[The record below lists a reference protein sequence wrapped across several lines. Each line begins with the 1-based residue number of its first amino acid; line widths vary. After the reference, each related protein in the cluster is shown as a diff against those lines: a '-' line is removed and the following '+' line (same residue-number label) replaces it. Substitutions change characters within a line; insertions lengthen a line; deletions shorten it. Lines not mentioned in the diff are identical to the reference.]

1 VLLPLVFTIDQGL
14 FLFQGPAMTRDSI
27 EKWQAA
33 KIGKSLAPSL
43 NYLRRLQH
51 RMEKK
56 RFPGNDP
63 CYLAV
68 CRAYDS
74 MQALCVATH
83 YLTCNGVGRP
93 DRTE

>member
-1 VLLPLVFTIDQGL
+1 
-14 FLFQGPAMTRDSI
+14 MNRDLI

-33 KIGKSLAPSL
+33 KISKSLYPGL
-43 NYLRRLQH
+43 NYLLRLRQ

-56 RFPGNDP
+56 GFPGNDP
-63 CYLAV
+63 YYLAV

-83 YLTCNGVGRP
+83 YLTCNGVGLP
-93 DRTE
+93 DRAE

>member
-1 VLLPLVFTIDQGL
+1 
-14 FLFQGPAMTRDSI
+14 MNRDSI
-27 EKWQAA
+27 EKWQVA

-43 NYLRRLQH
+43 SYLRRLQH

-56 RFPGNDP
+56 GFPGNDP
-63 CYLAV
+63 YYLAV
-68 CRAYDS
+68 CGAYDS

-93 DRTE
+93 DRPE

>member
-1 VLLPLVFTIDQGL
+1 LCQEKSTKPKAL
-14 FLFQGPAMTRDSI
+14 FLFQGTAMNRDSI
-27 EKWQAA
+27 EKWQAV

-51 RMEKK
+51 RMENKG
-56 RFPGNDP
+56 FPGNDP
-63 CYLAV
+63 YYLAV

-74 MQALCVATH
+74 IHALCVATH

-93 DRTE
+93 DRAE